1 MRVAS
6 RLLILRTAM
15 LFRPLRISIPVV
27 LLCLLY
33 GAVKMSIDMMR
44 DPNISVSACWIC
56 WRPDYSASRDVGGAV
71 ATHA

>member
-44 DPNISVSACWIC
+44 DPNISVSACWHLLA
-56 WRPDYSASRDVGGAV
+56 P
-71 ATHA
+71 